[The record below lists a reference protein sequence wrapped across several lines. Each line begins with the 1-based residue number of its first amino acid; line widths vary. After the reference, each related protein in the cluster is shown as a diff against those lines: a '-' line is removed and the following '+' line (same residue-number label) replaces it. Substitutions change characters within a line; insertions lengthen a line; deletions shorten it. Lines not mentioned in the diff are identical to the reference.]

1 MGMEILVVL
10 ILVPIALWVFDL
22 VRIVQRKKALVHAIL
37 FLIGLSVLG
46 YLALSSYQGGWHPMQ
61 GIVFGSLLYGPG
73 YVVAWFILSVI
84 FKVKNGNGESGGI
97 T

>member
-1 MGMEILVVL
+1 MGTEILVVM
-10 ILVPIALWVFDL
+10 IFVPVALWVFDL
-22 VRIVQRKKALVHAIL
+22 MRIVQRKKALVHTIL
-37 FLIGLSVLG
+37 LLVGLLVLG

-61 GIVFGSLLYGPG
+61 GVIFGSLLYAPS

-84 FKVKNGNGESGGI
+84 FKMKRDNGESGGV